1 MKITTKDFGML
12 EIDEG
17 EIIRFPKGVFAF
29 QNAKKFILITKDDCP
44 AMWLQCVTEQDPRFM
59 VFEPDQVV
67 EGYAPAFSD
76 EVYKTLQAE
85 PGEELYLLVIA
96 VIPENQREATVNLKS
111 PIVVNMQKRLATQV
125 ILDNNAYPI
134 RYRIFD

>member
-1 MKITTKDFGML
+1 MKIMTKDFGLL

-44 AMWLQCVTEQDPRFM
+44 AIWLQCVTEQDPRFM
-59 VFEPDQVV
+59 VFEPEQVV
-67 EGYAPAFSD
+67 EGYSPAFPD

-85 PGEELYLLVIA
+85 PGEALYVLVIA
-96 VIPENQREATVNLKS
+96 VIPENLRDTTVNLKS
-111 PIVVNMQKRLATQV
+111 PIVINQKKRLAVQV
-125 ILDNNAYPI
+125 ILDNDAYPI